1 MNKNAL
7 IRGALIGALLA
18 APAAHA
24 DQLAPGLGGGNQR
37 TRGDAIVRA
46 YHKDAAP
53 LWGFDGRV
61 EFTLASWNGGDRND
75 VLGVARS
82 LRRTL
87 GEKGYVSASLGLGYV
102 SRSSDHLGGHGQFT
116 LRVALGRRLGR
127 YDLSLAQQHYSNGGT
142 ARPNTGENFLVLAL
156 RREF

>member
-1 MNKNAL
+1 MPNCRKRNKNAL

-75 VLGVARS
+75 
-82 LRRTL
+82 
-87 GEKGYVSASLGLGYV
+87 
-102 SRSSDHLGGHGQFT
+102 
-116 LRVALGRRLGR
+116 ALGRRFGR
-127 YDLSLAQQHYSNGGT
+127 YDLSLAQQHYLNGGT
-142 ARPNTGENFLVLAL
+142 TRPNTGVNFLVLAPGCKY
-156 RREF
+156 